1 LEQQPSKYRSV
12 YEKLEAEDEKRREER
27 EKIEKMSNWPMHLY
41 RLAVIAIIVGF
52 GFVILRLLFH
62 WLSGM
67 AVD

>member
-1 LEQQPSKYRSV
+1 
-12 YEKLEAEDEKRREER
+12 
-27 EKIEKMSNWPMHLY
+27 MSNWPMHLY

-52 GFVILRLLFH
+52 GFVLLRLLFH